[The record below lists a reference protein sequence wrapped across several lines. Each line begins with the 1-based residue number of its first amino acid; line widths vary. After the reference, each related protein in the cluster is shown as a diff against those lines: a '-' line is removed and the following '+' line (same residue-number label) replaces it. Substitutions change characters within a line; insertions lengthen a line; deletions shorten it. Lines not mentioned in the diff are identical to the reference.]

1 MEMISS
7 GDFTQC
13 KANLGQ
19 GQEGMGFLQ
28 LGGSVHTATPLPQWN
43 LSFLLHR
50 NSPSTA
56 ETKQVQL
63 PAPGRQCKQRGWGE
77 DGTNDGKLQLEVCLS
92 WQWKGSSQ
100 VHVR

>member
-7 GDFTQC
+7 GDFTRC

-19 GQEGMGFLQ
+19 GQEAMGFLQ

-56 ETKQVQL
+56 ETKQVSCQHQ
-63 PAPGRQCKQRGWGE
+63 AGSANSGGGGRTGPMMGNFSWRCASAGSGRGHPR
-77 DGTNDGKLQLEVCLS
+77 CM
-92 WQWKGSSQ
+92 
-100 VHVR
+100 